1 MKTDRQHLLEIQRR
15 KPIAD
20 IVRETLERHRGK
32 KLLVALAGIDLGVSD
47 ATFYNWCDQL
57 NIDIDEYKADRA
69 PVQGE
74 AK

>member
-1 MKTDRQHLLEIQRR
+1 MKTDKQALLEAQQG
-15 KPIAD
+15 KPIEL
-20 IVRETLERHRGK
+20 VLREALERHRGK